1 MPPITQTLPATPPT
15 KQETR
20 QTSRSLGQ
28 RFTNEEPINTKRK
41 GQSPDERFRELK
53 LRFAK
58 AVGIVAGLIALIFTV
73 GTYKKGWSFPSRFLQ
88 VIGDAFG
95 TIATVSFPV
104 AEVINECKNFTSNN
118 TNKNH
123 TSNGNGNGKSSF
135 FDDYLKFDYRV
146 TSHGL
151 FPYIY
156 ERLLNPNNITK
167 SIFHK
172 AAAIA
177 NIPFILFTGY
187 AWAFGN
193 TQALIAWGLRKAEQ
207 IRENNT
213 NDKAKKV
220 LHRLRADDYHRI
232 YNSAERLLRI
242 GSTANP
248 VMPCLQY
255 CADGLHALVSF
266 VKGENSIKDLLKRP
280 ILSLSKAGSIFV
292 AIPEAIA
299 KGVDAVM
306 RVLVSERDHLKPVLP
321 DFAYNR
327 MKAWGNWIEKR
338 ISNPKEDHWVKRLKN
353 NSEMLFH
360 AVSPFAMAFLFA
372 PMLDRSNKSE
382 EAQSQGGTTASLDK
396 WLGRYGKTIT
406 ILFTGFYVFLSRLP
420 QGVFQSIYFGRKLI
434 GKWFKKETEEQS
446 QEACKKLRQKIY
458 DNPLVSGISRFA
470 RKCIT
475 FCVPNFYDENVNNDY
490 GDPSYIQVLAKYSL
504 DQAKEEH
511 KLLFDVLKLY
521 SIEEQDAKIEAAK
534 KIVDIPDFQIIRQR
548 YLNQIELDLLT
559 CIEDAKNGDEAT
571 KELLTQNIIRYCLAY
586 AKKECIQGYYELDK
600 YRADESK
607 EIERLIRSKIRHIS
621 TPPNIRESQEL
632 QPRFPFALFLVRNF
646 LSAFDIQSFLPTW
659 HHDKANKLEY
669 YQGKEMNK
677 AFNNEYEVVKCEN
690 ADCARRFINWSQGI
704 AYAH

>member
-1 MPPITQTLPATPPT
+1 MPPIAQTSPATPST

-20 QTSRSLGQ
+20 QIPRPPGQ
-28 RFTNEEPINTKRK
+28 GFTNEEPTNTQRRL
-41 GQSPDERFRELK
+41 QSPDERFRELK

-104 AEVINECKNFTSNN
+104 AEVVNECKNFTS
-118 TNKNH
+118 T
-123 TSNGNGNGKSSF
+123 NGNGNHNTNGNGKDKKAKF
-135 FDDYLKFDYRV
+135 FDDYLDFDYRV

-172 AAAIA
+172 AAAIL

-193 TQALIAWGLRKAEQ
+193 TQALIAWGLRKAEV
-207 IRENNT
+207 IRGNNT
-213 NDKAKKV
+213 SDEAKKG
-220 LHRLRADDYHRI
+220 LHELRADDYNRI

-266 VKGENSIKDLLKRP
+266 VKGENSIKDLFKRP

-327 MKAWGNWIEKR
+327 MKAWGDWIEKR

-372 PMLDRSNKSE
+372 QMLDRSNKSE
-382 EAQSQGGTTASLDK
+382 EAQAQGGTTASLDK

-446 QEACKKLRQKIY
+446 QKALITLRQKIH
-458 DNPLVSGISRFA
+458 DNPIVTGISKFA

-475 FCVPNFYDENVNNDY
+475 FCVPNFYDELVDNKY

-511 KLLFDVLKLY
+511 KILFDILRLY
-521 SIEEQDAKIEAAK
+521 SIKQLETKIHAVDQIVEALK
-534 KIVDIPDFQIIRQR
+534 TTNQR
-548 YLNQIELDLLT
+548 YIKEIGLDLEA
-559 CIEDAKNGDEAT
+559 CIEGATNGDET
-571 KELLTQNIIRYCLAY
+571 IKELLTQKIIGYCLAY
-586 AKKECIQGYYELDK
+586 AKKECIQGYYELDEH
-600 YRADESK
+600 RPNESK
-607 EIERLIRSKIRHIS
+607 EIERLIRSKIKHLS
-621 TPPNIRESQEL
+621 TPPDKRESQQL

-646 LSAFDIQSFLPTW
+646 LDAFDIQSFLPTW

-677 AFNNEYEVVKCEN
+677 AFNKEYEVVKCEN
-690 ADCARRFINWSQGI
+690 ADCARRFVNWSQGI